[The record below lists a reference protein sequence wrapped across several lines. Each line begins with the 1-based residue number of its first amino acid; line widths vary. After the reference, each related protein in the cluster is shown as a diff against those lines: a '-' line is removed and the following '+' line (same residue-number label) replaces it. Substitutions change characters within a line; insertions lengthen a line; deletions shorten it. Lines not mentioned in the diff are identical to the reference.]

1 MRFERVE
8 REKEREGERERERER
23 ESERRTKVR
32 ENIDLRRGKMKQ
44 CCIIEKRNA
53 KIKRVRSGDGGAGK
67 KVHVG
72 LTFLK
77 GMARGENV

>member
-1 MRFERVE
+1 
-8 REKEREGERERERER
+8 
-23 ESERRTKVR
+23 
-32 ENIDLRRGKMKQ
+32 MKQ
-44 CCIIEKRNA
+44 CCIVEKKNA
-53 KIKRVRSGDGGAGK
+53 KIKRVRSGEGGAGK